1 MKNDNMNNINEQDIY
16 IENRL
21 KNSGVD
27 IPESLRPDAI
37 EKKLASLSSEEMEKR
52 KDSIDVPEIK
62 LENTIVSIEKK
73 RKKNVR
79 KIIIPIAVAASL
91 VLVFGLGVKIGRG
104 SKKTDDA
111 VMTSGVYEE
120 NEDVIIEEISG
131 EMNEPDEAVGSAEA
145 YGSEETIESEEAVG
159 SAESDNNEKKSLFKN
174 SKTDN
179 YDMAYDILND
189 YKEYLEDLT
198 KKREQAMEDYEDDG
212 IRYMMPSTS
221 AAKTQSGASDTI
233 GIAADQAEYYT
244 DTNIRTEGVSEADI
258 VKTDGKYIYEYDSS
272 KEHINIYSAKKGK
285 IEKVSSINLLK
296 MAVINIEMYI
306 AEDKLVVIGKD
317 DRDSWV
323 EEDDGNDVYTN
334 RLFNR
339 YSGKTAI
346 VLYDIRDRS
355 NPEFVKEFIQDG
367 DYDSSRLVGD
377 YLYTFSRKYVE
388 IEKISKK
395 DRETYLPEIDGL
407 IIDNDD
413 LIVQPDGC
421 NQSYVVISAI
431 NVKKNNI
438 TDRMGLLAGSSSLYV
453 SSDNIFLTDK
463 RFNWRTFGF
472 LDDSKII
479 KVAYNKG
486 KLEYICEGSFPGY
499 LNDDYSID
507 EYDDCLRL
515 VTTYRDGGSTYNGL
529 YIYDKGLKKLSV
541 IKKLAEGETI
551 KSARFMGR
559 TAYFVTFRNTDP
571 LFAVDLSNP
580 ENPEITDYLKIPGFS
595 AYLHP
600 YSDGLLLGIGYD
612 TNEFGGTECIKLSM
626 FDVSDPEN
634 VKEKDRLVLDTYEY
648 SAVFGNRK
656 TLMFDDWD
664 GLFGFVG
671 MMGSDYVQEIRTEND
686 DFYSNNYLVFDYD
699 EKNGF
704 KNKLEYNLGGD
715 SWSGGTYEQ
724 MDDIRGL
731 IIGDYLY
738 VVETG
743 KAITSF
749 DTKSFEKVE
758 EYR

>member
-131 EMNEPDEAVGSAEA
+131 EMNEPDEAVESAEA
-145 YGSEETIESEEAVG
+145 YESEETIESEEAVG
-159 SAESDNNEKKSLFKN
+159 SAESDNNEKKSLFKS

-179 YDMAYDILND
+179 YDMAYDVLND

-323 EEDDGNDVYTN
+323 EEDDGSDVYTN

-421 NQSYVVISAI
+421 NQS
-431 NVKKNNI
+431 
-438 TDRMGLLAGSSSLYV
+438 
-453 SSDNIFLTDK
+453 
-463 RFNWRTFGF
+463 
-472 LDDSKII
+472 
-479 KVAYNKG
+479 
-486 KLEYICEGSFPGY
+486 
-499 LNDDYSID
+499 
-507 EYDDCLRL
+507 
-515 VTTYRDGGSTYNGL
+515 
-529 YIYDKGLKKLSV
+529 
-541 IKKLAEGETI
+541 
-551 KSARFMGR
+551 
-559 TAYFVTFRNTDP
+559 
-571 LFAVDLSNP
+571 
-580 ENPEITDYLKIPGFS
+580 
-595 AYLHP
+595 
-600 YSDGLLLGIGYD
+600 
-612 TNEFGGTECIKLSM
+612 
-626 FDVSDPEN
+626 
-634 VKEKDRLVLDTYEY
+634 
-648 SAVFGNRK
+648 
-656 TLMFDDWD
+656 
-664 GLFGFVG
+664 
-671 MMGSDYVQEIRTEND
+671 
-686 DFYSNNYLVFDYD
+686 
-699 EKNGF
+699 
-704 KNKLEYNLGGD
+704 
-715 SWSGGTYEQ
+715 
-724 MDDIRGL
+724 
-731 IIGDYLY
+731 
-738 VVETG
+738 
-743 KAITSF
+743 
-749 DTKSFEKVE
+749 
-758 EYR
+758 